1 MDYLALLLPVCLCWR
16 ARHLLAVTIAAALII
31 AAAGSR
37 GGTAS
42 LVYLIPVLAVTFVL
56 SYRLGDAGGWRRT
69 IAGPA
74 LLAATAEVINPSFN
88 PLFLMVTFGPW
99 AAGEFVRSR
108 RRLAAELTEAGE
120 LLEAERSRY
129 ADEAVR
135 YERVHLAR
143 ELHDT
148 VAHWL
153 TAVVIQARAGQVR
166 SLTRQESMAATFA
179 DIMTA
184 AARAGEE
191 ITRAATLLG
200 RDGTSPDSLL
210 ELAGHLVDAVRA
222 TGTDVTFRRAGHHVP
237 SPALAADAL
246 RIIQEGLTNA
256 MKHAPGAPVSVTLE
270 VTAAGLNVD
279 IINGPA
285 RSAPLEL
292 DGCGGAGLLGM
303 TERVKAHGGQ
313 LNTGPVPDG
322 GWRIAASLPS
332 GTPPGDTPLPL
343 VAGSGS
349 LRITACSVRD
359 LALADGE
366 PVEYGFDM
374 LPPERCGR
382 PAVTLAD
389 RARDGRA
396 MQGSSISAV
405 RIARTPHP
413 VPSGGV
419 SADQR
424 HCVVRD
430 RIELSTFRFS
440 GGQLAQ
446 TGLPGPGWDPDEISP
461 GFPAVLTGFEPATS
475 TLTGWRA
482 LQAALQ
488 DLVPTTVA
496 DACPQRDS
504 NPCRRLERAVS

>member
-1 MDYLALLLPVCLCWR
+1 MEYLALLLPVCLCWR
-16 ARHLLAVTIAAALII
+16 TRHLLAVTTAAALII
-31 AAAGSR
+31 VAAGSR

-42 LVYLIPVLAVTFVL
+42 LAYLIPVLTVTFVL

-74 LLAATAEVINPSFN
+74 LLAATAEVVNPGFN
-88 PLFLMVTFGPW
+88 PFFLMVTFGPW

-108 RRLAAELTEAGE
+108 RRLAAELAEAGK

-166 SLTRQESMAATFA
+166 SLTRPESMAATFA
-179 DIMTA
+179 DIVTA
-184 AARAGEE
+184 AGRADEE

-210 ELAGHLVDAVRA
+210 ELADHLVDAVRV
-222 TGTDVTFRRAGHHVP
+222 TGTDVTFRRTGHHVLA
-237 SPALAADAL
+237 PAVADDAL
-246 RIIQEGLTNA
+246 RIIQEGLTNS

-270 VTAAGLNVD
+270 VTATGLNVD

-313 LNTGPVPDG
+313 LSAGPVPGG
-322 GWRIAASLPS
+322 GWRVAASLPS
-332 GTPPGDTPLPL
+332 GAHLGLLRAEDTQAVRHR
-343 VAGSGS
+343 VA
-349 LRITACSVRD
+349 A
-359 LALADGE
+359 A
-366 PVEYGFDM
+366 
-374 LPPERCGR
+374 
-382 PAVTLAD
+382 
-389 RARDGRA
+389 GRA
-396 MQGSSISAV
+396 SRDQSAWP
-405 RIARTPHP
+405 RATRRRRRPSRSAR
-413 VPSGGV
+413 
-419 SADQR
+419 
-424 HCVVRD
+424 
-430 RIELSTFRFS
+430 
-440 GGQLAQ
+440 
-446 TGLPGPGWDPDEISP
+446 
-461 GFPAVLTGFEPATS
+461 
-475 TLTGWRA
+475 
-482 LQAALQ
+482 
-488 DLVPTTVA
+488 
-496 DACPQRDS
+496 
-504 NPCRRLERAVS
+504 